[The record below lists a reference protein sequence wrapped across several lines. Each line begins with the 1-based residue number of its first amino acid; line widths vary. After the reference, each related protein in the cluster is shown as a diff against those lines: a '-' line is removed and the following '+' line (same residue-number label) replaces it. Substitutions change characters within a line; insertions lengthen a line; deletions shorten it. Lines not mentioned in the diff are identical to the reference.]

1 MTNEEARNIL
11 LTSVH
16 PQTAEEAEA
25 IGIAVKAVERTIPK
39 KPAEMRTGLSIRG
52 ETTILLCPQCGG
64 EIGFS
69 SIRHNETKIRQNVY
83 IYNKESI
90 SKCGNCG
97 QAIDWSEEQE

>member
-25 IGIAVKAVERTIPK
+25 IGIAVKAVEKMIPK
-39 KPAEMRTGLSIRG
+39 KPIREQKELVLG
-52 ETTILLCPQCGG
+52 GDIVTVLRCPNCDTY
-64 EIGFS
+64 IGICDKDNKVDWNKTPFS
-69 SIRHNETKIRQNVY
+69 ECCRY
-83 IYNKESI
+83 CY
-90 SKCGNCG
+90 